1 MKVKTKILSTFLK
14 KVRMTG
20 TQQITQAILRFGE
33 DGLKVN
39 ANGEAKQSRV
49 MGLLGKKAFDEYEVL
64 GNVGMN
70 DLSNVIKVLE
80 RFGEVITLKKTGN
93 VLTIKGDSKTVDIEL
108 VDENFILED
117 TGEPNLEFTDIFDI
131 TWAKLNDIIKDV
143 QMNKDAV
150 MTIKTAPKVVAF
162 TNTGKYKFTTTVEAP
177 TCKGTVSVNF
187 GQPFI
192 DVVAELEGTLQVSV
206 KTDYP
211 CKIIEKLENSF
222 INIIVAPR
230 MANEEQ

>member
-1 MKVKTKILSTFLK
+1 MKVKTKVMSTFLK

-33 DGLKVN
+33 DGLKID

-49 MGLLGKKAFDEYEVL
+49 MGWLQKGAFDEYESF

-108 VDENFILED
+108 VDENFILGD
-117 TGEPNLEFTDIFDI
+117 TGEPNLQFNDVFEIS
-131 TWAKLNDIIKDV
+131 WSKLNDIIKDV

-162 TNTGKYKFTTTVEAP
+162 TNTGKYKFTTTIDAP
-177 TCKGTVSVNF
+177 TCKGGTVVDF

-192 DVVAELEGTLQVSV
+192 DVVSELEGQLQMSIS
-206 KTDYP
+206 TDYP
-211 CKIIEKLENSF
+211 CKIIEKMENSF

-230 MANEEQ
+230 MRNEEE